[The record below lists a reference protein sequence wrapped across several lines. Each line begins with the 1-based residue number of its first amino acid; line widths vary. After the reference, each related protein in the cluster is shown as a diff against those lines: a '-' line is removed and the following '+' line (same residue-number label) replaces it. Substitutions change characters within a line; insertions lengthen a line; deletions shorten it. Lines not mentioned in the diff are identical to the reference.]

1 MDETQ
6 PEEHSETFLTNTSVE
21 GSTLIEKSVTDQLEE
36 KTIDNSI
43 IENGDN
49 ISFEN
54 EIKSDISKITIHDHQ
69 KEMINEIIET
79 TKGDELPND
88 GAQEEETIPDDAES
102 KKEEDDTP
110 KYTEEELDIA
120 YMEFIKRK
128 TLPPYLMRPFVL
140 NYARG
145 LVLKSLMIEDYD
157 EAAKKEKIVT
167 DLHNGLMDDQGGAD
181 PETRIRIIE
190 QRLLQAQELKKSTI
204 EKWKKE
210 IIKTK
215 EEEKVKIDKLIAD
228 QLDEQENFQKFLQG
242 PEYLSKFSKP
252 SKELLHLRKTQKSLA
267 LAHDFESAKRVKQ
280 AADDL
285 QHKETDKARKHAV
298 ESVKLN
304 YQQLLDKQERILECA
319 RQNSDRKIFDKEFE
333 MEKEIEAINKLIG
346 QLHDKF
352 KYPRIQQLSNLP
364 PLNPKMA
371 IPSTV
376 NRQISKFRRSN
387 VSNRLDV
394 RINNIMNVLPK
405 KAPPTSKSSLAKTV

>member
-6 PEEHSETFLTNTSVE
+6 PEEHIETFLTNTSVE

-110 KYTEEELDIA
+110 KYTEEELNIA
-120 YMEFIKRK
+120 YLEFIKRK

-181 PETRIRIIE
+181 PETRDRIIE
-190 QRLLQAQELKKSTI
+190 QRLLQEQEIKKSTI
-204 EKWKKE
+204 EKRKK
-210 IIKTK
+210 
-215 EEEKVKIDKLIAD
+215 
-228 QLDEQENFQKFLQG
+228 
-242 PEYLSKFSKP
+242 
-252 SKELLHLRKTQKSLA
+252 
-267 LAHDFESAKRVKQ
+267 
-280 AADDL
+280 
-285 QHKETDKARKHAV
+285 
-298 ESVKLN
+298 
-304 YQQLLDKQERILECA
+304 
-319 RQNSDRKIFDKEFE
+319 
-333 MEKEIEAINKLIG
+333 
-346 QLHDKF
+346 
-352 KYPRIQQLSNLP
+352 
-364 PLNPKMA
+364 
-371 IPSTV
+371 
-376 NRQISKFRRSN
+376 
-387 VSNRLDV
+387 
-394 RINNIMNVLPK
+394 
-405 KAPPTSKSSLAKTV
+405 